1 VPRPAKQRIVGL
13 CLRIAAKESRAGRRA
28 QTMRIIERHY
38 GGAPDRCGPR
48 AAQRRQQK
56 HNQPPAQAL
65 RRHHILLPPVR
76 QSGRKHGLRSCW
88 SKDSPLSLAH
98 PHENR
103 MNNQSSACDGLF
115 ICALAPG
122 LTTSLHPFY
131 NDGACMTLVKL
142 ILTYPMQHSRSHQGL
157 RMVEMR

>member
-1 VPRPAKQRIVGL
+1 MPRPAKQRIVGL
-13 CLRIAAKESRAGRRA
+13 CLRIAVKESRAGRRA
-28 QTMRIIERHY
+28 ETTRIIERHSDH
-38 GGAPDRCGPR
+38 ASNRCGPR

-65 RRHHILLPPVR
+65 RRQHTLLPPVR

-88 SKDSPLSLAH
+88 SKDSALSLAH

-103 MNNQSSACDGLF
+103 MNRRLSAGDGLF
-115 ICALAPG
+115 ICALAPR

-131 NDGACMTLVKL
+131 NDGACLARVKL
-142 ILTYPMQHSRSHQGL
+142 IITYPMRHSRSNQGL
-157 RMVEMR
+157 RMAELR